1 MHLYVAY
8 LGGPMPEGQMGEG
21 HEVVTVVAGDPVD
34 ARARAKAKW
43 SGYGRSHVD
52 ALQRIESVDGFR
64 IDLVPTASGD
74 RAQPNELFGY
84 NE

>member
-8 LGGPMPEGQMGEG
+8 LGGPMPDGQMGEG
-21 HEVVTVVAGDPVD
+21 HEVVTVVAGDPAD
-34 ARARAKAKW
+34 ARAKAKTKW

-52 ALQRIESVDGFR
+52 ALQRVESVDGYR
-64 IDLVPTASGD
+64 IDLVPTESGNRVD
-74 RAQPNELFGY
+74 NELFGY

>member
-21 HEVVTVVAGDPVD
+21 HEVVTVVADDPVD
-34 ARARAKAKW
+34 ARAKAKAKW

-52 ALQRIESVDGFR
+52 ALQRVEAVDGFR
-64 IDLVPTASGD
+64 VELVASRSGD
-74 RAQPNELFGY
+74 PVDNELFGY
-84 NE
+84 ND

>member
-21 HEVVTVVAGDPVD
+21 HEVVAVVADGEVD
-34 ARARAKAKW
+34 ARAKAKAKW
-43 SGYGRSHVD
+43 NGYGRSHVD

-64 IDLVPTASGD
+64 IDLVATGSAD
-74 RAQPNELFGY
+74 RVDNELFGY

>member
-1 MHLYVAY
+1 VHLYVAY

-21 HEVVTVVAGDPVD
+21 HEVVAVVADDAVD
-34 ARARAKAKW
+34 ARSRAKAKW

-52 ALQRIESVDGFR
+52 ALQRVESVDGFR
-64 IDLVPTASGD
+64 IELVPTRSED
-74 RAQPNELFGY
+74 RVENELFGY

>member
-8 LGGPMPEGQMGEG
+8 LGGPMPDGQMGEG
-21 HEVVTVVAGDPVD
+21 HEVVTVVADDQAD
-34 ARARAKAKW
+34 AKTKAKAKW

-52 ALQRIESVDGFR
+52 ALQRVESVDGFR
-64 IDLVPTASGD
+64 VELVATRSDDHAE
-74 RAQPNELFGY
+74 NEVFGY